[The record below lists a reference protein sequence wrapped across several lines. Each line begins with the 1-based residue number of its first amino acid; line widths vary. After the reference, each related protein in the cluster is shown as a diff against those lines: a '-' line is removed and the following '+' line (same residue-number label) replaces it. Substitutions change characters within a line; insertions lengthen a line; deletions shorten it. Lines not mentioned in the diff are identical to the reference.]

1 MNRFLSFLRSGT
13 LILLSILP
21 ALAHAGVKIEQW
33 TTPKGAR
40 VYFVASHEIP
50 ILDVRIDFHA
60 GSAYDPAEK
69 SGLAG
74 LTVGLL
80 DAGVK
85 FGDTHLNEEQVAEK
99 LADIAAH
106 LGAGIDADRASLSL
120 RTLAAPQQRDAALGL
135 MQAALAHPLFP
146 EVVLSREKARSVAAI
161 QEADTRPEVIVAKR
175 FRQAIY
181 PGHPYGLT
189 PTVASVMTITRDDVV
204 RYWRDH
210 FNAPR
215 AVLAIMGDVTRA
227 EAEQIAIRLTEA
239 LPDSSS
245 DAPSVALLP
254 PVIQPQAQTI
264 KVAHPATQSHISMG
278 LPAIKR
284 GEADFFPLLVGNYV
298 LGGGGFVSRL
308 MKEVREKRG
317 YAYSVYSNFDPRL
330 QEGPFEIAL
339 QTKRSQAEDALKV
352 VNDTLDRFV
361 KDGPTES
368 ELKAAK
374 QNLIDGLALRLDS
387 NAKII
392 GYLAVIGFYNLPL
405 GYLDDYPRHVDAVT
419 VQQIRETF
427 ARRVPR
433 EHRVTV
439 MVASE

>member
-1 MNRFLSFLRSGT
+1 MNRFLSFLLAGALT
-13 LILLSILP
+13 LLP
-21 ALAHAGVKIEQW
+21 VLAQAGVKIEHW
-33 TTPKGAR
+33 TTSKGAR

-50 ILDVRIDFHA
+50 IIDVRVDFHA
-60 GSAYDPAEK
+60 GSAYDPSEK

-74 LTVGLL
+74 LTAGLL
-80 DAGVK
+80 DTGVK
-85 FGDTHLNEEQVAEK
+85 LGNAELNEEQVAEK
-99 LADIAAH
+99 LADIAVH
-106 LGAGIDADRASLSL
+106 LGANIDADRAGLSL
-120 RTLAAPQQRDAALGL
+120 RTLAAPRQRDAALEL
-135 MQAALAHPLFP
+135 MQAALAAPLFP
-146 EVVLSREKARSVAAI
+146 EAVLTREKGRSAAAI
-161 QEADTRPEVIVAKR
+161 QEADTRPEAIAAKR

-181 PGHPYGLT
+181 PHHPYGLT
-189 PTVASVMTITRDDVV
+189 PTVASVMAITRDDVV

-210 FNAPR
+210 FNATQ
-215 AVLAIMGDVTRA
+215 AVVSVMGDVTRA
-227 EAEQIAIRLTEA
+227 EAEQIAARLTDTLPEA
-239 LPDSSS
+239 SAAAS
-245 DAPSVALLP
+245 LP
-254 PVIQPQAQTI
+254 PVEQPQPGTI
-264 KVAHPATQSHISMG
+264 KVAHPAAQSHIFVG

-284 GEADFFPLLVGNYV
+284 GEPDFFPLLVGNYI

-330 QEGPFEIAL
+330 QEGPFEIGL
-339 QTKRSQAEDALKV
+339 QTKRTQATDALKV
-352 VNDTLDRFV
+352 VDDTLDRFIQ
-361 KDGPTES
+361 DGPTAV

-405 GYLDDYPRHVDAVT
+405 TYLDDYPRHVEAVT
-419 VQQIRETF
+419 ARQIRDTF

-439 MVASE
+439 MVAAE